1 MKLIGSLATSR
12 HDMISLYTQK
22 LNARQPHAICR
33 IMIGAIDYLR
43 IVAKV
48 ALQVQKEDNS

>member
-22 LNARQPHAICR
+22 RNARQPHAICR
-33 IMIGAIDYLR
+33 IIIGAIDYLR